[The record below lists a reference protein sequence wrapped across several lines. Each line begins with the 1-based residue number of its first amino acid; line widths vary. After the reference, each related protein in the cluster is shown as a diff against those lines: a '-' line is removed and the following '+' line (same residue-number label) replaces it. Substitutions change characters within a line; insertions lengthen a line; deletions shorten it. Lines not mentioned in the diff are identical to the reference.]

1 MIKMII
7 SQIMDIDEDEKSEE
21 WKGHFYGVSVKMM
34 VIISTYEN
42 LQVFF
47 FLFFYS
53 F

>member
-1 MIKMII
+1 MMII
-7 SQIMDIDEDEKSEE
+7 SQIMDIRWRQEKSEE